1 MNTNFETQS
10 KTTGTTVGATLS
22 LLLIVAFGCSSFLA
36 HQKVANPNA
45 SQQDNYAAVVRTY
58 LA

>member
-1 MNTNFETQS
+1 MITNFETQP

-22 LLLIVAFGCSSFLA
+22 LLLIVAFGFSSFLA
-36 HQKVANPNA
+36 HQKDANYNA
-45 SQQDNYAAVVRTY
+45 SQHDNYAAVVRNY